1 GFDFDHIPM
10 KTWKFLT
17 DHCGTEELHISKTA
31 IDVAAL
37 NSPDLSKITMLA
49 LFDVGLTEMPCLYNL
64 KSIKYLCL
72 NNNQIGH
79 VNLQSYFDAETSD
92 GTMPKLEYLDLC
104 GNHIS
109 KIDARIKEVCSNKSA
124 EIGLDRVGLCSI
136 HGNMKDKLD
145 KVGIELVEPVKKKE
159 NAPDVKN

>member
-1 GFDFDHIPM
+1 
-10 KTWKFLT
+10 
-17 DHCGTEELHISKTA
+17 
-31 IDVAAL
+31 
-37 NSPDLSKITMLA
+37 MLA
-49 LFDVGLTEMPCLYNL
+49 LFDVGLKEMPCLYSL

-145 KVGIELVEPVKKKE
+145 KVGIELVEPDEK
-159 NAPDVKN
+159 NDSDVKN